1 MSELCSAAII
11 LSVVN
16 VKEGSL
22 SLIQKWK
29 RPIWSLI
36 LFNLRMYLMLFFRHN
51 SPIGS
56 VHARVNST
64 GIAPVFHTTRTWM
77 KIAEQLEFYRRWNLS
92 D

>member
-22 SLIQKWK
+22 SLTQKWK

-56 VHARVNST
+56 ER
-64 GIAPVFHTTRTWM
+64 FKRTLFVSHVIIVKL
-77 KIAEQLEFYRRWNLS
+77 KI
-92 D
+92 